1 MPGLRT
7 WTDALGVTID
17 YTEIQSWGRV
27 RVAAGGPSGPEPL
40 RPAAA
45 AAFEAKARADRCRV
59 LWFGVETPG
68 DIALD
73 RPSLVIGA
81 EPVWTAGRWP
91 EMVARKASVRA
102 QIRRAVNKGV
112 AIEPWDA
119 DRVRVSA
126 EVRAVLADW
135 LMRRGLP
142 PMSFMADPFVLDAPG
157 DRRFWVAT
165 RAERIVGYLALR
177 PGDEAFVEW
186 IIQRREAPNGTAAL
200 LLDTA
205 LRDSG
210 SPAFTLGM
218 VPLSTHAPLSDT
230 TPSLL
235 VRALLTWTR
244 AHATRFYNF
253 GGLER
258 FKAKFVPDRWRP
270 LHLVTAGRPITVF
283 TFHDVAAA
291 FAAPRAPTRFVGRA
305 LLDAAVQEAHD
316 ATEAARD
323 RLSSR

>member
-1 MPGLRT
+1 MGRYAYNCLLARRL
-7 WTDALGVTID
+7 AERGVRF
-17 YTEIQSWGRV
+17 IQLYHRG
-27 RVAAGGPSGPEPL
+27 
-40 RPAAA
+40 
-45 AAFEAKARADRCRV
+45 
-59 LWFGVETPG
+59 
-68 DIALD
+68 
-73 RPSLVIGA
+73 
-81 EPVWTAGRWP
+81 
-91 EMVARKASVRA
+91 
-102 QIRRAVNKGV
+102 
-112 AIEPWDA
+112 WDA
-119 DRVRVSA
+119 HNN
-126 EVRAVLADW
+126 
-135 LMRRGLP
+135 
-142 PMSFMADPFVLDAPG
+142 APKQVPAQCR
-157 DRRFWVAT
+157 DT
-165 RAERIVGYLALR
+165 DQ
-177 PGDEAFVEW
+177 P
-186 IIQRREAPNGTAAL
+186 TAAL